1 MTTLVVISDEDLEI
15 GDAITPVLLCK
26 QSSPAEVAA
35 HLSTKEVIE
44 PVVLL
49 AATNRVGWL
58 PRIARSQ
65 RAQGRRIS
73 GYLVIDPEQMSVS
86 DEWPDA
92 PVIAIVSGSAEH
104 SGNLARLRGWRV
116 VPYEPDDLR
125 TSLTSA
131 IEYFT

>member
-15 GDAITPVLLCK
+15 GDAIAPVLLCK

-58 PRIARSQ
+58 PAIARSQ

-73 GYLVIDPEQMSVS
+73 GYLVIDPVEMSVS

-92 PVIAIVSGSAEH
+92 PVIALVSGTAEH

-116 VPYEPDDLR
+116 ISYETD
-125 TSLTSA
+125 SLAETITSA
-131 IEYFT
+131 LECFA

>member
-1 MTTLVVISDEDLEI
+1 MTTLVVISEVDPGMTNEI
-15 GDAITPVLLCK
+15 APVLLCQ
-26 QSSPAEVAA
+26 QSSPVKVAA
-35 HLSTKEVIE
+35 DLSTKEIIE

-58 PRIARSQ
+58 PAIARSQ

-73 GYLVIDPEQMSVS
+73 GYLVIDPVEMSVS

-92 PVIAIVSGSAEH
+92 PVIALVSGAAEH

-116 VPYEPDDLR
+116 VPCEMN
-125 TSLTSA
+125 SLTETLTSVLR
-131 IEYFT
+131 YFA